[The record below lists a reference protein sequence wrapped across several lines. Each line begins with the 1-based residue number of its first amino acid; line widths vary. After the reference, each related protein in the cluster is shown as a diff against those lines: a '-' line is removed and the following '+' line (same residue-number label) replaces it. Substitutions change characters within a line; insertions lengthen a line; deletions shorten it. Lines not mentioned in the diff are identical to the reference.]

1 MYKKTNQGEIHM
13 NEEKTYTLE
22 EIREQIKE
30 REREAKKLEE
40 LLAELPEEV
49 LCKEYDAMTYD
60 WFYAWENDC
69 CRQVQEL
76 LSKHKY
82 NLDSIQLVRDVFHT
96 LEDLVEGEIKYG
108 K

>member
-1 MYKKTNQGEIHM
+1 M
-13 NEEKTYTLE
+13 NEKKTYTLE
-22 EIREQIKE
+22 EIREEIKV

-40 LLAELPEEV
+40 LLAELPDDV

-60 WFYAWENDC
+60 RFYAWGNDS

-82 NLDSIQLVRDVFHT
+82 NLDSIQLVHDVFYT
-96 LEDLVEGEIKYG
+96 LENLVEGEIAYREDK
-108 K
+108 

>member
-1 MYKKTNQGEIHM
+1 MK
-13 NEEKTYTLE
+13 EEKIYTDEELE
-22 EIREQIKE
+22 K
-30 REREAKKLEE
+30 
-40 LLAELPEEV
+40 LLAELPEDV

-60 WFYAWENDC
+60 RFYAWGNDS

-82 NLDSIQLVRDVFHT
+82 NLDSIQLVHDVFYA
-96 LEDLVEGEIKYG
+96 LNNLVEGELEYG